1 MLRRE
6 SMQEMPMG
14 LHDLEVQ
21 ELIDPVCGMPVKAA
35 SPHSYVHGGA
45 MFSFCSESCRA
56 RFMTDPLHFVII
68 IVPEH
73 DVPATIQEP
82 VATEIHEQPEHTAL
96 TETSTTKSAVEVEQR
111 LLHGGL
117 RGLIASWFLAWSE
130 GRHAARTSREL
141 LALYRTVSADHPE
154 LANRDLYKLVV
165 MARNSCDATTAN
177 EVLECAEE
185 SFAAW
190 PSRRDLTL
198 CDVVHYLAVNEFLAL
213 HDGKHWIHSDTSHL
227 VASRIPHS
235 LCVIRR
241 K

>member
-1 MLRRE
+1 
-6 SMQEMPMG
+6 MG
-14 LHDLEVQ
+14 LHDLEVK
-21 ELIDPVCGMPVKAA
+21 ELIDPVCGMPVNAA
-35 SPHSYVHGGA
+35 SPHSRVHGGA

-56 RFMTDPLHFVII
+56 RFMTDPPHFVVIT
-68 IVPEH
+68 VPSRDAPELTPELVVKGIH
-73 DVPATIQEP
+73 DEPERSENITIESGGQ
-82 VATEIHEQPEHTAL
+82 
-96 TETSTTKSAVEVEQR
+96 VEQR

-117 RGLIASWFLAWSE
+117 RGLIASWFLAWRE

-141 LALYRTVSADHPE
+141 LALYRTVSADHPG
-154 LANRDLYKLVV
+154 LANREIYKLVV

-213 HDGKHWIHSDTSHL
+213 HDGKHWIHSDTSHM